1 MGYKI
6 AYSQETAYKFPIK
19 QAKKFSVR
27 WVIAGAL
34 AIGLLAGGWKW
45 LLPGDPDKTQA
56 ALATLT
62 EDIRAGQSLGQAIT
76 AFCQE
81 IVDNA
86 Q

>member
-1 MGYKI
+1 M
-6 AYSQETAYKFPIK
+6 
-19 QAKKFSVR
+19 
-27 WVIAGAL
+27 

-62 EDIRAGQSLGQAIT
+62 EDIRAGESLGQAIT